1 MRYIETS
8 PSFYKQLI
16 RIALPVALQNII
28 MIGVNLVDTIMLGAL
43 GETALSASSQANQF
57 ISLFMFMCMGIG
69 MGTSVMTGRFWG
81 ANDMVSLKKV
91 VGIAYRVGLAMAL
104 VFTVINI
111 AVPVPVMRLFS
122 REEPVI
128 YAGADYLRWSTI
140 TYILMVL
147 STVSSNVLRSVGVN
161 NISFIASLSSFGVN
175 IGANYLFIFGKCGC
189 PEMGV
194 AGAALGTMIAR
205 VFEVGIICVYFFCID
220 KRLKFRIKDILAPCA
235 DMLKEFL
242 RISIPVVLSDSLLG
256 LGSSILA
263 VIMGHIGSQFVA
275 ANAIANVVQRIS
287 TFFLIGIAH
296 AACIMTSQTL
306 GAQKVQEAK
315 KQGNT
320 FVSLGFIIGIVA
332 AGIIMLIKVPVI
344 DSYNITDD
352 TKAIAH
358 QLMNAISLIVV
369 FRSANMILTKG
380 VLRGGGDTKFLVYAD
395 TSMMWLVAIPLGALA
410 GLYLKLNP
418 FWVYICL
425 FSDQVIKT
433 VWCVIRLK
441 SGKWIKKIY
450 GVGELNT

>member
-1 MRYIETS
+1 MMHIETS
-8 PSFYKQLI
+8 PTFYKKLI

-81 ANDMVSLKKV
+81 AKDMVSLKKV
-91 VGIAYRVGLAMAL
+91 VGIAYRVGLVLAL
-104 VFTVINI
+104 IFTVINI
-111 AVPVPVMRLFS
+111 AIPVPVMRLFS
-122 REEPVI
+122 KEEPVI

-140 TYILMVL
+140 TYVLMVL

-161 NISFIASLSSFGVN
+161 HMSFIASLCSFGVN

-220 KRLKFRIKDILAPCA
+220 KRLRFRIKDIFAPCA

-256 LGSSILA
+256 LGSSMLA
-263 VIMGHIGSQFVA
+263 VIMGRIGSQFVA

-296 AACIMTSQTL
+296 ASCIMISQTL
-306 GAQKVQEAK
+306 GEQKIDEAK
-315 KQGNT
+315 KHGET
-320 FVSLGFIIGIVA
+320 FVFLGAAIGLVA
-332 AGIIMLIKVPVI
+332 AGVIMLIKAPVI
-344 DSYNITDD
+344 NAYNITED
-352 TKAIAH
+352 TKQIAFE
-358 QLMNAISLIVV
+358 LMNAISIIVF

-395 TSMMWLVAIPLGALA
+395 TSMMWLIAIPLGALA
-410 GLYLKLNP
+410 GLYLNLRP

-425 FSDQVIKT
+425 FSDQIIKT
-433 VWCVIRLK
+433 VWCVFRLK
-441 SGKWIKKIY
+441 SGKWIQKIR
-450 GVGELNT
+450 GVQEQNT